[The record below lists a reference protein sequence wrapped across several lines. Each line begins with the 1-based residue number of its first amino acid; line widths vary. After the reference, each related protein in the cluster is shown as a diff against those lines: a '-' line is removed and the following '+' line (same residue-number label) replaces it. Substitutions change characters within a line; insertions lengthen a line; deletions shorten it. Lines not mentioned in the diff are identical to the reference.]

1 MGLPAALF
9 RPKDIS
15 SVGDCSDLDNC
26 LVGENTVTTFTRTTV
41 RFPIARFLVLAG
53 IVTVAGCGSYDDSQQ
68 ASETTPVA
76 DSQAVADAKP
86 ASELPTQIAAA
97 PPARK
102 LPAAAMLAET
112 EAEARSAI
120 REAGLADTTATRT
133 PTTPPVIAESTL
145 SVEPTRL
152 SLGTIATGKFARG
165 TVLITNTGSEP
176 ITINQCKT
184 SCGCTSTKCPKG
196 ETLSPGQ
203 VEEVEIQIT
212 AGTRARQI
220 NKTVTFNVDGQRPV
234 TLPVSVEVIAY
245 VTLNPQTIDPDV
257 NADGKLVLTATDGQ
271 PFRIISMNPP
281 VIEEFED
288 IEATEHEVYVSWDRW
303 RELGQNRRL
312 TINVDHPEVE
322 QVAALV
328 RTRPQT
334 ARNVADSPLKG
345 TATSLRNS
353 GVVDTPLLNPSPA
366 QTLAVAV
373 KYGKVDEISEA
384 LGTGID
390 QENRDALL
398 NLASRYGQVEV
409 IDLLLANGASVESK
423 DKLGRTAVL
432 SAVQSRN
439 TEAVVMLLAKGAD
452 VNARDSQQGT
462 ALQRA
467 AGSFGNQAMVEAL
480 IKAGA
485 DVDAADKNGQT
496 PLMWAARWGDSER
509 VQALVNGGATVD
521 LRDSKGMSALDYARN
536 RRDKDLTQKNK
547 VLEIIQPVAESKVDS
562 GSTGEPGVD

>member
-1 MGLPAALF
+1 M
-9 RPKDIS
+9 
-15 SVGDCSDLDNC
+15 
-26 LVGENTVTTFTRTTV
+26 TTFSRTIA

-53 IVTVAGCGSYDDSQQ
+53 VMTVAGCGSYDDPQQ
-68 ASETTPVA
+68 ATKSESKPVA
-76 DSQAVADAKP
+76 DTQAVADAKP
-86 ASELPTQIAAA
+86 AAELPTEIAAA
-97 PPARK
+97 PKLPVAALIAETDVDARK
-102 LPAAAMLAET
+102 
-112 EAEARSAI
+112 AI
-120 REAGLADTTATRT
+120 RDANLPDTAVTART
-133 PTTPPVIAESTL
+133 PTTRPAAAVASTL
-145 SVEPTRL
+145 SVEPARL

-165 TVLITNTGSEP
+165 TVLITNTGAEP
-176 ITINQCKT
+176 ITITQCKT

-196 ETLSPGQ
+196 ETLAPGQ
-203 VEEVEIQIT
+203 SEEVEIQIT

-220 NKTVTFNVDGQRPV
+220 NKTVTFIVDGQKPV

-257 NADGKLVLTATDGQ
+257 NPDGKLVLTATDGQ

-281 VIEEFED
+281 VIEDFED
-288 IEATEHEVYVSWDRW
+288 IEATEHEVYVSWEKW

-322 QVAALV
+322 KVTALV
-328 RTRPQT
+328 RTRPQQR
-334 ARNVADSPLKG
+334 ARNVPGGPAGAAPGNLAG
-345 TATSLRNS
+345 R
-353 GVVDTPLLNPSPA
+353 GIVDKPLLDPTPA

-373 KYGKVDEISEA
+373 KYGKVAEISEA

-390 QENRDALL
+390 QTNRDALL

-409 IDLLLANGASVESK
+409 MALLLESGASVESK

-439 TEAVVMLLAKGAD
+439 AAAVDVLLAKGAD
-452 VNARDSQQGT
+452 VNARDAQEGT

-480 IKAGA
+480 LKAGA
-485 DVDAADKNGQT
+485 DVNAADKNGQT
-496 PLMWAARWGDSER
+496 PLMWAARWGDSGR
-509 VQALVNGGATVD
+509 VQALVDGGAKLN

-536 RRDKDLTQKNK
+536 RRDKDVTQKNK
-547 VLEIIQPVAESKVDS
+547 VLKIIQPVAESKVDS
-562 GSTGEPGVD
+562 GSAGEPGVD

>member
-1 MGLPAALF
+1 M
-9 RPKDIS
+9 
-15 SVGDCSDLDNC
+15 
-26 LVGENTVTTFTRTTV
+26 TTFTRTTAC
-41 RFPIARFLVLAG
+41 FPIARFLVLAG
-53 IVTVAGCGSYDDSQQ
+53 VVTVAGCGSYDDSQQ
-68 ASETTPVA
+68 AGETTPVA
-76 DSQAVADAKP
+76 DSQAVANAKP
-86 ASELPTQIAAA
+86 ANESPTQIAAA
-97 PPARK
+97 QPARK
-102 LPAAAMLAET
+102 LPMAALLSET
-112 EAEARSAI
+112 ETPGETN
-120 REAGLADTTATRT
+120 LADTAATRT
-133 PTTPPVIAESTL
+133 PTTKPAIAESTL

-176 ITINQCKT
+176 IRINQCKT

-212 AGTRARQI
+212 AGTRARNI
-220 NKTVTFNVDGQRPV
+220 NKTVTFIVDGQRPV

-257 NADGKLVLTATDGQ
+257 NADGKLVLKATDGQ

-312 TINVDHPEVE
+312 TINVDPPEVE

-373 KYGKVDEISEA
+373 KYGKVDQITEA

-409 IDLLLANGASVESK
+409 IDLLLDNGASVEAK

-509 VQALVNGGATVD
+509 VQALVNGGAKVD

-547 VLEIIQPVAESKVDS
+547 VLEIIQPVVESKVDS
-562 GSTGEPGVD
+562 GSAGEPGVD

>member
-1 MGLPAALF
+1 M
-9 RPKDIS
+9 
-15 SVGDCSDLDNC
+15 
-26 LVGENTVTTFTRTTV
+26 TTLTRTIAGS
-41 RFPIARFLVLAG
+41 PIARFLVLAG
-53 IVTVAGCGSYDDSQQ
+53 IVTVAGCGSYDSPQQ
-68 ASETTPVA
+68 VTKSETTPVA
-76 DSQAVADAKP
+76 DTQVVADAKP
-86 ASELPTQIAAA
+86 ADELPTEIAAA
-97 PPARK
+97 STLAQKPPA
-102 LPAAAMLAET
+102 AVLASD
-112 EAEARSAI
+112 EAKARRTI
-120 REAGLADTTATRT
+120 RETGSKDAAATRT
-133 PTTPPVIAESTL
+133 PTTQPAESTL
-145 SVEPTRL
+145 SVEPARL
-152 SLGTIATGKFARG
+152 ALGTIATGKFARG

-176 ITINQCKT
+176 ITIDQCKT

-196 ETLSPGQ
+196 QTLSPGQ
-203 VEEVEIQIT
+203 SEEVEIQIT

-220 NKTVTFNVDGQRPV
+220 NKTVTFLVKGQRPV

-257 NADGKLVLTATDGQ
+257 NTDGKLVLTATDGQ
-271 PFRIISMNPP
+271 PFRILSMNPP
-281 VIEEFED
+281 VIEDFQD
-288 IEATEHEVYVSWDRW
+288 IEATEHEVYVSWERW
-303 RELGQNRRL
+303 RELGQSRRL

-328 RTRPQT
+328 RTRPKT
-334 ARNVADSPLKG
+334 ARNVTDSPLRGRAAK
-345 TATSLRNS
+345 LRAS
-353 GVVDTPLLNPSPA
+353 GIVDKPLLNPTPA

-390 QENRDALL
+390 QANRDALL
-398 NLASRYGQVEV
+398 TQAARYGQVEV
-409 IDLLLANGASVESK
+409 INLLLENGASVEAK

-439 TEAVVMLLAKGAD
+439 AEAVGVLLAGGAD

-485 DVDAADKNGQT
+485 DVNAADKNGQT

-509 VQALVNGGATVD
+509 VQALVDGGAKVD

-536 RRDKDLTQKNK
+536 RRDKDLEQKNK
-547 VLEIIQPVAESKVDS
+547 VLAIIQPATKVDS
-562 GSTGEPGVD
+562 GSAGEPGVD

>member
-1 MGLPAALF
+1 LPIAAL
-9 RPKDIS
+9 I
-15 SVGDCSDLDNC
+15 
-26 LVGENTVTTFTRTTV
+26 
-41 RFPIARFLVLAG
+41 
-53 IVTVAGCGSYDDSQQ
+53 
-68 ASETTPVA
+68 
-76 DSQAVADAKP
+76 
-86 ASELPTQIAAA
+86 
-97 PPARK
+97 
-102 LPAAAMLAET
+102 AET
-112 EAEARSAI
+112 ETDARQAI
-120 REAGLADTTATRT
+120 RETGLENTAATRT
-133 PTTPPVIAESTL
+133 PTTQPAESTL

-152 SLGTIATGKFARG
+152 SLGSIATGKFARG
-165 TVLITNTGSEP
+165 SVTITNTGAEP

-196 ETLSPGQ
+196 ETLAPGQ
-203 VEEVEIQIT
+203 SEEVEIQIT

-220 NKTVTFNVDGQRPV
+220 NKTVTFLVDGQRPV

-245 VTLNPQTIDPDV
+245 VTINPQTIDPDV

-271 PFRIISMNPP
+271 PFRITGMNPS
-281 VIEEFED
+281 VIEDYED
-288 IEATEHEVYVSWDRW
+288 IEAIEHEVYVSWDKW

-312 TINVDHPEVE
+312 TIDVDHPEVE

-334 ARNVADSPLKG
+334 ARNAPGQLRG
-345 TATSLRNS
+345 TADGSQAS
-353 GVVDTPLLNPSPA
+353 GINKPLLNPSPA

-390 QENRDALL
+390 QADRDALL

-409 IDLLLANGASVESK
+409 MSLLLENNASVESK

-439 TEAVVMLLAKGAD
+439 SEAVVLLLSKGAD
-452 VNARDSQQGT
+452 VNARDAQEGT

-467 AGSFGNQAMVEAL
+467 AGSFGDEAMVKSL

-485 DVDAADKNGQT
+485 DVNATDKNGQT
-496 PLMWAARWGDSER
+496 PLMWAARWGDSKR
-509 VQALVNGGATVD
+509 VQALIDGGAKVN

-536 RRDKDLTQKNK
+536 RRDKDMTQKNQ
-547 VLEIIQPVAESKVDS
+547 VIEIIGPIAE
-562 GSTGEPGVD
+562 G

>member
-1 MGLPAALF
+1 MG
-9 RPKDIS
+9 D
-15 SVGDCSDLDNC
+15 
-26 LVGENTVTTFTRTTV
+26 NTVTTFTRTIA
-41 RFPIARFLVLAG
+41 RFPIAGFLVLAG
-53 IVTVAGCGSYDDSQQ
+53 IVTVAGCGGYDDPQQ
-68 ASETTPVA
+68 ATKSETKPVA
-76 DSQAVADAKP
+76 DTQAVADAKP
-86 ASELPTQIAAA
+86 ADEMPTEIAAA
-97 PPARK
+97 PK
-102 LPAAAMLAET
+102 LPVGALIASD
-112 EAEARSAI
+112 EAQAFKAI
-120 REAGLADTTATRT
+120 REAAIFRDTKATPIPKT
-133 PTTPPVIAESTL
+133 EQAASTL

-165 TVLITNTGSEP
+165 TVLITNTGTEP
-176 ITINQCKT
+176 ITIKQCKT

-203 VEEVEIQIT
+203 SEEVEIQIT

-220 NKTVTFNVDGQRPV
+220 NKTVTFIVDGQAPV

-257 NADGKLVLTATDGQ
+257 NTDGKLVLTATDGQ
-271 PFRIISMNPP
+271 PFRIISMDPP
-281 VIEEFED
+281 IIEDFQD
-288 IEATEHEVYVSWDRW
+288 IEATEHEVYISWERW

-312 TINVDHPEVE
+312 TINVDHPEVDK
-322 QVAALV
+322 VAALV
-328 RTRPQT
+328 RTRPKTTRNLAVNSAKRT
-334 ARNVADSPLKG
+334 ADSLGGRGVVDSPL
-345 TATSLRNS
+345 
-353 GVVDTPLLNPSPA
+353 LNPPSPA

-384 LGTGID
+384 LDTGID
-390 QENRDALL
+390 QANRDELL

-409 IDLLLANGASVESK
+409 MKLLLANGASVESK

-439 TEAVVMLLAKGAD
+439 AEAVSVLLAKGAD
-452 VNARDSQQGT
+452 VKARDAQQGT

-467 AGSFGNQAMVEAL
+467 ASFGDQAMVEAL

-485 DVDAADKNGQT
+485 DVNAADKNGQT

-509 VQALVNGGATVD
+509 VQALVDAGAKVD

-536 RRDKDLTQKNK
+536 RRDKDLARKNK
-547 VLEIIQPVAESKVDS
+547 VLAIIQPGAESKVDS
-562 GSTGEPGVD
+562 GSAGEPGVD

>member
-1 MGLPAALF
+1 M
-9 RPKDIS
+9 
-15 SVGDCSDLDNC
+15 
-26 LVGENTVTTFTRTTV
+26 TTFTRTIA

-53 IVTVAGCGSYDDSQQ
+53 IVIVAGCGSYDDPQQ
-68 ASETTPVA
+68 ATSSETKPAA
-76 DSQAVADAKP
+76 DTQAVADAKP
-86 ASELPTQIAAA
+86 AAELQAA
-97 PPARK
+97 PK
-102 LPAAAMLAET
+102 LDPRLPLAALIASDES
-112 EAEARSAI
+112 EARRAI
-120 REAGLADTTATRT
+120 REAGLPDTATTRPAT
-133 PTTPPVIAESTL
+133 PQLVASTL
-145 SVEPTRL
+145 SVEPARL

-203 VEEVEIQIT
+203 SEEVEIQIT

-220 NKTVTFNVDGQRPV
+220 SKTVTFLVDGQKPV

-257 NADGKLVLTATDGQ
+257 NTDGKLVLTATDGQ
-271 PFRIISMNPP
+271 PFRILSMNPE
-281 VIEEFED
+281 VIEDFED
-288 IEATEHEVYVSWDRW
+288 IEETEHEVYVSWEKW

-334 ARNVADSPLKG
+334 VRTVADGLVAKAPPRGRSI
-345 TATSLRNS
+345 
-353 GVVDTPLLNPSPA
+353 VDKPLLDPTPA

-373 KYGKVDEISEA
+373 KYGKVGEISEA

-390 QENRDALL
+390 QADRDALL

-409 IDLLLANGASVESK
+409 MDLLLANGASVESK

-439 TEAVVMLLAKGAD
+439 AEAVGVLLAKGAD
-452 VNARDSQQGT
+452 VNARDAQQGT

-467 AGSFGNQAMVEAL
+467 AGSFGNKAMVVAL

-485 DVDAADKNGQT
+485 DVNAADKNGQT
-496 PLMWAARWGDSER
+496 PLMWAARWGDSDR
-509 VQALVNGGATVD
+509 VQALVDGGAKVD

-547 VLEIIQPVAESKVDS
+547 VLAIIQPVADSKVDS
-562 GSTGEPGVD
+562 GAAGEPGVD